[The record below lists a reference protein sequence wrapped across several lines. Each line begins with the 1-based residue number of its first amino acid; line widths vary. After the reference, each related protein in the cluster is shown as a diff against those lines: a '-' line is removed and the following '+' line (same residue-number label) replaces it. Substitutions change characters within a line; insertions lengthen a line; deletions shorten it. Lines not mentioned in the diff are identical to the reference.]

1 MIRIVIADPDP
12 ATRKALTLLL
22 RREMGTNSIVHVG
35 DVETL
40 IHTLAEGQ
48 PDLLLLDWRLY
59 GSPAPDT
66 CRLLQKAY
74 PNLKIVILSV
84 NADDEAAAREAG
96 ADFIHKGASPDELI
110 ETLTPL
116 LQKDTHINDPNADT
130 DVNLKKDKKSNLKG
144 E

>member
-1 MIRIVIADPDP
+1 MIRILIADPDP

-22 RREMGTNSIVHVG
+22 RRKMGTDGIVEVG

-40 IHTLAEGQ
+40 IHTLADVS

-74 PNLKIVILSV
+74 PQLKIVLLSV
-84 NADDEAAAREAG
+84 DATDTQLALKQKVKSLAGCRIWICDENTNHMDLAC
-96 ADFIHKGASPDELI
+96 S
-110 ETLTPL
+110 
-116 LQKDTHINDPNADT
+116 
-130 DVNLKKDKKSNLKG
+130 V
-144 E
+144 